1 MHFTEKETEAQE
13 RHNQHVT
20 LGNLTPELVLFIT
33 LLAGSKNGE
42 GVAANGKVPRLGN
55 C

>member
-13 RHNQHVT
+13 RHNQHVN
-20 LGNLTPELVLFIT
+20 LGNLTPELVLFIA
-33 LLAGSKNGE
+33 LFVGNKNRE